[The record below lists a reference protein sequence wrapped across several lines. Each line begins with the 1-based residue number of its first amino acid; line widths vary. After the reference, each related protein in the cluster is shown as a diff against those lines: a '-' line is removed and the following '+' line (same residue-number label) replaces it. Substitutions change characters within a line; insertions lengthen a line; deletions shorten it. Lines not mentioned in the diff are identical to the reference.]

1 MISLYFSH
9 GKIIPHFYEFF
20 SWTLSLP
27 IIASTIASTFV
38 TLCVHQGQHCQ
49 KDDMSAEGHDH
60 FLLHQL
66 QWVHYHPK
74 RFHIKLILCESDRLI
89 FNSWL
94 EHLVL
99 LRSWVQ
105 IHHGQSGQFCNFV
118 LYLILTT
125 CHCHATHICLCWLSF
140 RNVSIK
146 PPLLF
151 SHALLGRQSCQLYL
165 TSFI

>member
-1 MISLYFSH
+1 M
-9 GKIIPHFYEFF
+9 
-20 SWTLSLP
+20 
-27 IIASTIASTFV
+27 

-140 RNVSIK
+140 QNVSIK
-146 PPLLF
+146 PPHKTIYF
-151 SHALLGRQSCQLYL
+151 HTLYL
-165 TSFI
+165 AGNHANFIWHCLYKDLKVFLGTFHRSGISHYFTMWQSGPGYGVE